1 MSAMTQHSAQTCG
14 THAFHRRAG
23 LAALLLAIAGCGPQ
37 DASSQR
43 SEGMFGL
50 FKSKPAA
57 GLASTVAAEVG
68 APLKRETAFIATP
81 TPLPAPAYNRCKPV
95 GVFGN
100 PPSATFRPSAIDG
113 ESSTGFLVAA
123 NGSRPP
129 LALVNRMTDKPTFE
143 IWQMQPGKE
152 QAFAKQLPFSLAPE
166 QSSWHSFTLDDAACL
181 PGDQM
186 LLGVSHRAPIPR
198 QTLFLYDLAAQR
210 FKSLGPVE
218 LDSSKGPPFR
228 VFETWP
234 VAANAALVLFHTDQ
248 LRLKAEVYAQKYD
261 HLVLFSDRHPQGLEV
276 LKLGLDDGN
285 VRRWAMSG
293 HTLWLDTVD
302 LRTNATFV
310 WSLDLSKVI

>member
-1 MSAMTQHSAQTCG
+1 
-14 THAFHRRAG
+14 
-23 LAALLLAIAGCGPQ
+23 
-37 DASSQR
+37 
-43 SEGMFGL
+43 MFGL

-57 GLASTVAAEVG
+57 LTSTVAPEVG
-68 APLKRETAFIATP
+68 APLKREAAFITAP

-95 GVFGN
+95 GVFGA
-100 PPSATFRPSAIDG
+100 PPNATFRATAIDG

-129 LALVNRMTDKPTFE
+129 LALVNRMTDKPSFE
-143 IWQMQPGKE
+143 IWQMQAGNE
-152 QAFAKQLPFSLAPE
+152 QAFAKQQPFTLGPE
-166 QSSWHSFTLDDAACL
+166 QAAWHSFTLDDAACL

-186 LLGVSHRAPIPR
+186 LLGVSYRAPAPR
-198 QTLFLYDLAAQR
+198 QALFLYDLAGQR

-218 LDSSKGPPFR
+218 LDTSKGVPFR
-228 VFETWP
+228 IFETWP

-248 LRLKAEVYAQKYD
+248 LRLKAEVYANKYD

-285 VRRWAMSG
+285 VRRWAMNG
-293 HTLWLDTVD
+293 KTLWLDAVD

-310 WSLDLSKVI
+310 WSLDLSKLI